1 MAFTQLGP
9 TISAVVPYQMRA
21 QAFSMVGVYIFLMGG
36 FFGGLLTGAFSDA
49 FGQRTA
55 LTVVI
60 PVATLIGGL
69 MIIYGSRYMKRDIS
83 LTVSELMEMQEEQK
97 RMAADPENVPVLQV
111 RNVDASYG
119 TLQVLFDV
127 SFEVKKGECPS
138 VVC

>member
-1 MAFTQLGP
+1 
-9 TISAVVPYQMRA
+9 
-21 QAFSMVGVYIFLMGG
+21 MVGVYIFLMGG

-127 SFEVKKGECPS
+127 SFEVKKGE
-138 VVC
+138 